1 MRNISKNSQATKIE
15 EVIAVKKSKLIIL
28 LIAIIFIL
36 WSVFPKTNPLLK
48 GFYQSEMIGS
58 HIIQMLVREEDNS
71 FVEWIDN
78 REVDRGTYE
87 KLDDKSY
94 RIKSNRQNFEITLN
108 DDNSFEIVI
117 SKLND
122 GTTFI
127 MKNITTDNIRYSFGK
142 FEDVDEYKSLLD

>member
-1 MRNISKNSQATKIE
+1 MRNTNRGGYCCEKVKTYYFIDCNYFYIMECFSQ
-15 EVIAVKKSKLIIL
+15 
-28 LIAIIFIL
+28 
-36 WSVFPKTNPLLK
+36 TNPLLK

-58 HIIQMLVREEDNS
+58 HIVQMLVREEDNS
-71 FVEWIDN
+71 FVEWINN

-94 RIKSNRQNFEITLN
+94 RIKGNRQNFEITLN

-122 GTTFI
+122 GTPII
-127 MKNITTDNIRYSFGK
+127 MKNIRTDDFRQSF
-142 FEDVDEYKSLLD
+142 VNLRT

>member
-1 MRNISKNSQATKIE
+1 
-15 EVIAVKKSKLIIL
+15 VKKSKLFIL

-36 WSVFPKTNPLLK
+36 CSVFLKTNPFLK
-48 GFYQSEMIGS
+48 GFYQNEMIGS

-87 KLDDKSY
+87 KIDDKLY

-108 DDNSFEIVI
+108 NDNSFEIVI
-117 SKLND
+117 NKLD
-122 GTTFI
+122 GGAPII
-127 MKNITTDNIRYSFGK
+127 MKNITTDDIRYSFGI

>member
-1 MRNISKNSQATKIE
+1 MKN
-15 EVIAVKKSKLIIL
+15 SKLIIL

-36 WSVFPKTNPLLK
+36 WSVFPKTKPLLK

-58 HIIQMLVREEDNS
+58 HIIQRLVREEDNS
-71 FVEWIDN
+71 FVEWINN

-94 RIKSNRQNFEITLN
+94 RINSNRQNFEITLN

-122 GTTFI
+122 GTPFI
-127 MKNITTDNIRYSFGK
+127 MKNITTDDIRYGFGK

>member
-15 EVIAVKKSKLIIL
+15 EIIAVKKSKLIFL
-28 LIAIIFIL
+28 LIAISFIL
-36 WSVFPKTNPLLK
+36 WNVFPKTNSLLK

-58 HIIQMLVREEDNS
+58 HIFQMLVREEDNS

-122 GTTFI
+122 GNPFI
-127 MKNITTDNIRYSFGK
+127 MKNITTDDIRYSFGK